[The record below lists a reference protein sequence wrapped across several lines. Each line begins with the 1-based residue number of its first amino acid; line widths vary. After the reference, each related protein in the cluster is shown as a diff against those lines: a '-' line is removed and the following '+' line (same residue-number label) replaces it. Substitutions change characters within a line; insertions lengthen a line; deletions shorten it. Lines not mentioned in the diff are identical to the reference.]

1 MGHDPLRSKQ
11 CFGWDH
17 VASWSEG
24 RTRET
29 RERGY
34 DKFKCLAA
42 RGPGS
47 LEANSLHELRR
58 ERAQDKQVFA
68 DRLGDFIVIGPEP
81 TARDKVVFIVGE
93 RSDQAFEGIEA
104 ELGASGT
111 GQGATSPVIELDARD
126 GACPRG
132 RVGVQAR
139 AGAPSDQSGAVASV
153 CEILDQ
159 LGCTFPKWAS
169 ITA

>member
-42 RGPGS
+42 RGLGG
-47 LEANSLHELRR
+47 LEANSLAELRR

-68 DRLGDFIVIGPEP
+68 FRLGDFIVIEP
-81 TARDKVVFIVGE
+81 KPSAQEELVFML
-93 RSDQAFEGIEA
+93 ANEA
-104 ELGASGT
+104 TKHLKG
-111 GQGATSPVIELDARD
+111 
-126 GACPRG
+126 
-132 RVGVQAR
+132 
-139 AGAPSDQSGAVASV
+139 
-153 CEILDQ
+153 
-159 LGCTFPKWAS
+159 
-169 ITA
+169 

>member
-1 MGHDPLRSKQ
+1 MGASRFAPLKAVLR
-11 CFGWDH
+11 WDH

-47 LEANSLHELRR
+47 HEANSLAELRR

-68 DRLGDFIVIGPEP
+68 FRLGDFIVIGPKPSAQEEL
-81 TARDKVVFIVGE
+81 VFML
-93 RSDQAFEGIEA
+93 ANEA
-104 ELGASGT
+104 TKHLKG
-111 GQGATSPVIELDARD
+111 
-126 GACPRG
+126 
-132 RVGVQAR
+132 
-139 AGAPSDQSGAVASV
+139 
-153 CEILDQ
+153 
-159 LGCTFPKWAS
+159 
-169 ITA
+169 

>member
-34 DKFKCLAA
+34 DKFKCF
-42 RGPGS
+42 
-47 LEANSLHELRR
+47 ELRR

-68 DRLGDFIVIGPEP
+68 YRPGDFIVIGSEP
-81 TARDKVVFIVGE
+81 TAKDRVVFML
-93 RSDQAFEGIEA
+93 ANEA
-104 ELGASGT
+104 AKHLKGSK
-111 GQGATSPVIELDARD
+111 PD
-126 GACPRG
+126 
-132 RVGVQAR
+132 
-139 AGAPSDQSGAVASV
+139 
-153 CEILDQ
+153 
-159 LGCTFPKWAS
+159 
-169 ITA
+169 